1 MSSHENSIQFD
12 TADYVLLSLMLGGSL
27 GIGLYMARTGKK
39 NTTQAD
45 YLLGGRRMTAI
56 PVCLSLFATFQSAI
70 SLLGIPTE
78 VYIYGTMMIYG
89 TIGLSLSYPLAM
101 VTTIPLMY
109 PLGVTSINEYLSLRY
124 RCKSIQVIGA
134 VIGVFSNLAYMT
146 VALLSPA
153 LALETAVGIPLWMS
167 IFLVGAVGTAYTTLG
182 GMKSVVWTDVFQS
195 VVIFAGIFT
204 VLVKGTMDAG
214 GVDKVWQIGKD
225 SGRIKYFDMSLDPRV
240 RHTSWNQVI
249 GYVVFWL
256 GVHFTQ
262 PSVQRLISTSSIQ
275 EANKVYLYTIPVVV
289 IYNVVLF
296 FTGLAILAYF
306 FTLGCDP
313 IAGGLFD
320 NKNQLVPYFVLHALR
335 LFPGLPGLYIS
346 TIFSGA
352 LSTLSSGI
360 NSMSANVVQDFL
372 AKFLQGMPERM
383 VTTITK
389 LLVCFFGVV
398 IAALAYLAKEFE
410 GPVSQLSYTVGST
423 TKGPLLGL
431 FLLSG
436 LFPQANYI
444 GAIFGLASGLGVGLW
459 KVFGSLW
466 FGYRTPI
473 LPPGPIHQCPVEN
486 VTVFNT
492 TTPAYAI
499 STDAA
504 GLLMFSWTYNL
515 TTSSVYHSTESSV
528 ATGLEDRAFSFYDV
542 SYTLNPLITAS
553 VTLLAGLIASLVVR
567 PFLREAWSPESKLL
581 FPFCRRFWYSD
592 MDVLSTEMQNKS
604 KDRDLED

>member
-1 MSSHENSIQFD
+1 
-12 TADYVLLSLMLGGSL
+12 
-27 GIGLYMARTGKK
+27 
-39 NTTQAD
+39 
-45 YLLGGRRMTAI
+45 
-56 PVCLSLFATFQSAI
+56 
-70 SLLGIPTE
+70 
-78 VYIYGTMMIYG
+78 
-89 TIGLSLSYPLAM
+89 M
-101 VTTIPLMY
+101 VTVVPLMY
-109 PLGVTSINEYLSLRY
+109 PLGVTSINEYLALRY
-124 RCKSIQVIGA
+124 RCKSLQVIGA
-134 VIGVFSNLAYMT
+134 AVGVFSSLCYMT

-167 IFLVGAVGTAYTTLG
+167 IFLVGAVGTAYTTVG

-249 GYVVFWL
+249 GFVAFWL
-256 GVHFTQ
+256 SVHFSQ
-262 PSVQRLISTSSIQ
+262 SSVQRIVSTTSIR
-275 EANKVYLYTIPVVV
+275 EAYKVYLYTIPVVV
-289 IYNVVLF
+289 IYNIVLC

-389 LLVCFFGVV
+389 LLVCFFGIV
-398 IAALAYLAKEFE
+398 IILMAYLAKAFQ
-410 GPVSQLSYTVGST
+410 GPVTQMSYIVGSAT
-423 TKGPLLGL
+423 NAPLLGL

-444 GAIFGLASGLGVGLW
+444 GAIFGLASGFAVGLW

-473 LPPGPIHQCPVEN
+473 LPPGPTHQCPVEN
-486 VTVFNT
+486 VTVFNM
-492 TTPAYAI
+492 TTPTYAMT
-499 STDAA
+499 TDAA
-504 GLLMFSWTYNL
+504 GLLTSSWAPNV
-515 TTSSVYHSTESSV
+515 TTSLDYHSTESAV
-528 ATGLEDRAFSFYDV
+528 VPGLDDRAFSFYDV

-567 PFLREAWSPESKLL
+567 PFLREAWSPEAKLL

-592 MDVLSTEMQNKS
+592 MDVLSTETQNKN